1 MYVGPF
7 ACLRRAFCALAL
19 RQSMAMRRISSLS
32 SVVLPSDQ
40 IAGRKPGA
48 SLCDHPFP
56 NFVLSRPIFFHRA
69 FPLGC
74 VFTVEGPG

>member
-7 ACLRRAFCALAL
+7 ACLGRAFCALAL
-19 RQSMAMRRISSLS
+19 RQSMATRRISPLN
-32 SVVLPSDQ
+32 VVLPSHQ

-48 SLCDHPFP
+48 PLCDHPFP

-74 VFTVEGPG
+74 VFTVERAR